1 MSACGSPLSSNS
13 RTEPAVAVKLSDRP
27 GRLTVWVV
35 VESGGSRCCSAVPGV
50 DGVSAARAPD
60 WVCEPGPA
68 FCPAGDGEAAG
79 VGEAFCA
86 CVVPPT
92 VKTNSAAAKPSER
105 QTFSAQA
112 MPSLPASR
120 DRPGDRPGRYGL

>member
-1 MSACGSPLSSNS
+1 MSACGSPLSSNR

-50 DGVSAARAPD
+50 DGVSAARVPD

-68 FCPAGDGEAAG
+68 FCPAGNGEAAG

-86 CVVPPT
+86 CVALAT
-92 VKTNSAAAKPSER
+92 DKTNSAAKPSER
-105 QTFSAQA
+105 QTFSARA

-120 DRPGDRPGRYGL
+120 DQPGERPVRYSL